1 MPSKLRECSGTKASL
16 AFVNSLA
23 AVTPPAAVRPIA
35 VMVVDDS
42 AVVRG
47 FIARLI
53 QGEPDM
59 TLVAQASDG
68 AMALD
73 ALARHPADVVVLDI
87 EMPVMDGLTALP
99 KLLALRPGV
108 KVVIASTLSRR
119 NAEISLRALSLG
131 AADYIPKP
139 EAGSALLSADDFKR
153 ELLAKVRAFGAR
165 RHLALGAGAAPPHL
179 RAASPAFSAAKV
191 TAVAIGGSTG
201 APPMLLEIFRTLKGR
216 LDGVPIFVTQHMPP
230 TFTALLAE
238 QLARAGGRPIAE
250 GLDGETVA
258 AGRAYVA
265 PGGRHMTVTTAADR
279 KVVRLLDTPP
289 ENFCRP
295 AVDPM
300 LRSLSTVY
308 GAGLLAVILSGLGVD
323 GAAGCQAVSAGGGR
337 FAVQDEATSVIW
349 GMPGAAHRTGLS
361 DRVLP
366 LSHVADYLIQVVE
379 GRP

>member
-1 MPSKLRECSGTKASL
+1 MFSPGRQRDG
-16 AFVNSLA
+16 VNNAL
-23 AVTPPAAVRPIA
+23 AVTPPLTSRPVS

-47 FIARLI
+47 FMVRLI
-53 QGEPDM
+53 QGESDM
-59 TLVAQASDG
+59 VVAAQASDG
-68 AMALD
+68 AMAVD
-73 ALARHPADVVVLDI
+73 ALARHPVDVIVLDI

-119 NAEISLRALSLG
+119 NAEISLKALALG

-139 EAGSALLSADDFKR
+139 EAGSALFSADDFKR
-153 ELLAKVRAFGAR
+153 ELLAKVRALGAR
-165 RHLALGAGAAPPHL
+165 RGAVQGAPTPQPRIAGP
-179 RAASPAFSAAKV
+179 AAARV

-201 APPMLLEIFRTLKGR
+201 APPMLQEIFRALRGR
-216 LDGVPIFVTQHMPP
+216 LAGVPIFVTQHMPP

-238 QLARAGGRPIAE
+238 QLARAGERPIAE
-250 GLDGETVA
+250 GRDGEPVEP
-258 AGRAYVA
+258 GRAYVA
-265 PGGRHMTVTTAADR
+265 PGAKHMLVETVAGRRVLRVTD
-279 KVVRLLDTPP
+279 DPP

-300 LRSLSTVY
+300 LRSLASAY
-308 GAGLLAVILSGLGVD
+308 GSGVLAVILSGLGAD
-323 GAAGCQAVSAGGGR
+323 GAAGCRAVAEAGGR

-366 LSHVADYLIQVVE
+366 LSEVAGYI
-379 GRP
+379 GRAVDGRA